1 MDTRDKAHKLCF
13 APFYSLCCRHKIS
26 DLIWLK
32 LLWDD
37 LLRLQDDLRFV
48 CTFSVLNYY
57 IYYISC
63 NRSNMLILGTFRIT
77 ISKWNQMNAMLIPRK
92 FCCLILI
99 PVCRRSFYKYAQSTT
114 KETFATTLIKY
125 SFLTQKKRYKNSK
138 IRIH

>member
-48 CTFSVLNYY
+48 CTFSVLHYY

-77 ISKWNQMNAMLIPRK
+77 MKILWTLIYSDGISKWNQMNAMLIPRK
-92 FCCLILI
+92 FCRLILI
-99 PVCRRSFYKYAQSTT
+99 PVCRRSFY
-114 KETFATTLIKY
+114 
-125 SFLTQKKRYKNSK
+125 
-138 IRIH
+138 

>member
-48 CTFSVLNYY
+48 CTFSVLHHY

-77 ISKWNQMNAMLIPRK
+77 MK
-92 FCCLILI
+92 ILW
-99 PVCRRSFYKYAQSTT
+99 
-114 KETFATTLIKY
+114 TLIY
-125 SFLTQKKRYKNSK
+125 SDRMFIEVEPNECHAYT
-138 IRIH
+138 